1 MLQAKV
7 KKEDFLKGLAQ
18 TSNIAGKFHSMPI
31 LSNVLLE
38 SQDGK
43 LVLSATDLE
52 ITFQAFY
59 ECEVGGEGRITVPA
73 KTLIDTVK
81 GMGDEYISLTE
92 TENQTLEVAN
102 ESFKGSIYGLS
113 ADDFPRLAPFQD
125 AEVDMAEFSGEAL
138 VDAVGK
144 TINSVSTNTS
154 NFNLAGIY
162 WIKEA
167 KDGEGETVR
176 LVSSDSN
183 RLNVA
188 TIRPADIEKFKPEQ
202 GVLVSRK
209 GLAELRGLADGAES
223 VMIGIN
229 TANQLACRTEGSVLI
244 MRLLEGKFPDYNTL
258 MPPDP
263 TVTLEMNRRDVSD
276 TLKRMTPMNSPKF
289 RVVFFRF
296 SQDSVL
302 VTIENP
308 EVGHAEERLP
318 VDYSGEEMV
327 VGFDPRHILDALGS
341 IRSERFRISYVD
353 QKTPVVL
360 TAHDDPGWLCIV
372 STISPKDSAATR
384 AG

>member
-7 KKEDFLKGLAQ
+7 KKEDFLKGLSQ

-38 SQDGK
+38 TQDGK

-52 ITFQAFY
+52 ITYQAYY
-59 ECEVGGEGRITVPA
+59 ECETGGDGRITVPA

-81 GMGDEYISLTE
+81 GMVDEYITLTE
-92 TENQTLEVAN
+92 KENQTLEISN
-102 ESFKGSIYGLS
+102 ESFRGSIYGLS

-125 AEVDMAEFSGEAL
+125 AEVDMAEFSGDAL
-138 VDAVGK
+138 VDSIGK

-162 WIKEA
+162 WIKES

-188 TIRPADIEKFKPEQ
+188 TMRPAGIEKFNPEQ

-209 GLAELRGLADGAES
+209 GLNELKGMAEGAES

-229 TANQLACRTEGSVLI
+229 SSKQLACRAEGSVLI
-244 MRLLEGKFPDYNTL
+244 MRLLEGKFPDYNGL

-263 TVTLEMNRRDVSD
+263 TVTLEMNRREVTD
-276 TLKRMTPMNSPKF
+276 TLKRMTPMNSPKY

-308 EVGHAEERLP
+308 EVGHAEEKLP
-318 VDYSGEEMV
+318 IEYSGEEMV
-327 VGFDPRHILDALGS
+327 VGFDPRHILEALIS

-353 QKTPVVL
+353 VKTPVVL
-360 TAHDDPGWLCIV
+360 TAHDDPGWMCIV
-372 STISPKDSAATR
+372 STISPKDTSAGR